1 MSDEEGS
8 PVMTTGRA
16 AGIVWGGVLLLLVA
30 RGICAANQTNIELL
44 IDDSGSMAQRVGG
57 QSKIAI
63 AKEVL
68 SGLVQDLP
76 SDAQV
81 AVRTYGRQQ
90 PSSKHDCSDMELMIP
105 FGQNSAARVLPGVQ
119 ALKPNGMTPIA
130 ASLQTAAKDF
140 AGKDGQNN
148 IIVLLSDGEEDCNG
162 DPCATSKAV
171 REAGIHLQVNVIGF
185 NVKDKER
192 TQLECIA
199 NAGGGKYYDA
209 KNASELK
216 VAAAEV
222 KQNIA
227 APPPPPAPTV
237 TPTPFVKPAEPLY
250 GTPIHGGNSFNDP
263 VEPKTGTLYHLDY
276 DQPDGRQDFF
286 KVQVKGGQQLLVTV
300 TGGNAHAI
308 QAEIDDSSRQRQ
320 GWPAGAGQRAKAQ
333 VSLDVADGKDGW
345 YYVLIGRTGY
355 SLTGQDATFQVD
367 LVNQFDA
374 NTDRDAGASEDR
386 ALEIKPGVYPQNNMN
401 DADTLDVFKFTA
413 EAGKTYQFKA
423 RPAADGAYMTLSA
436 EDGDGVSLGSGQSPN
451 AGALAKLE
459 NLKLAKTGA
468 IFVKVAF
475 DRNYGRPAGDYSIAV
490 GPGDIE
496 SPPKPPMRK

>member
-1 MSDEEGS
+1 MSN
-8 PVMTTGRA
+8 GRA
-16 AGIVWGGVLLLLVA
+16 AGIVWGTVLFLAMA
-30 RGICAANQTNIELL
+30 RGICAANQTNVELV
-44 IDDSGSMAQRVGG
+44 IDDSGSMARRVEG
-57 QSKIAI
+57 QTMIAI
-63 AKEVL
+63 AKEVI
-68 SGLVQDLP
+68 SGLVQNLP
-76 SDAQV
+76 SDAQI

-90 PSSKHDCSDMELMIP
+90 PAGNRDCSDMELLIP
-105 FGQNSAARVLPGVQ
+105 FGPNNSARVLPGVQ

-130 ASLQTAAKDF
+130 ASLEAASKDF

-148 IIVLLSDGEEDCNG
+148 IMVLLSDGEEDCNG
-162 DPCATSKAV
+162 DPCAASKAV
-171 REAGIHLQVNVIGF
+171 HDAGIHLQVNVIGF
-185 NVKDKER
+185 HVKDKER
-192 TQLECIA
+192 TQLQCIA
-199 NAGGGKYYDA
+199 GAGGGKYYDA
-209 KNASELK
+209 KNSTELK

-222 KQNIA
+222 NHTIA
-227 APPPPPAPTV
+227 AAPPPPAPTA
-237 TPTPFVKPAEPLY
+237 TPTAIVKPAESLY
-250 GTPIHGGNSFNDP
+250 GTPIRGGNSFNDP
-263 VEPKTGTLYHLDY
+263 VELKTATLYHLDY

-286 KVQVKGGQQLLVTV
+286 KVQAKGGQQLLVTV

-374 NTDRDAGASEDR
+374 NSSRDAGSSEDR
-386 ALEIKPGVYPQNNMN
+386 AVEVKPGIYPNNNLN
-401 DADTLDVFKFTA
+401 DADTMDVFKLTA

-423 RPAADGAYMTLSA
+423 RPAADGAYMTVNA
-436 EDGDGVSLGSGQSPN
+436 VDGDGVNLGGGQSPN
-451 AGALAKLE
+451 AGAVAKLE

-468 IFVKVAF
+468 IYVKVAF

-490 GPGDIE
+490 GAGDID